1 MACLASYLLPGMQEM
16 LTEPELL
23 WFFAGTDHTLTPGL
37 QLKLVPTTAS

>member
-16 LTEPELL
+16 LTELL
-23 WFFAGTDHTLTPGL
+23 WFFAGADHTLTPGL